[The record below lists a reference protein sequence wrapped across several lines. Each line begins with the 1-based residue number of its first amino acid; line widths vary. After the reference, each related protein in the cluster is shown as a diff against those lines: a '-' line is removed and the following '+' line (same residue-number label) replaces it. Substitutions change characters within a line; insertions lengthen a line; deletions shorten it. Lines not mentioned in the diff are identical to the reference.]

1 MLRNRLM
8 TVLGLILVASMVLSA
23 CGTPTPTPAATE
35 VPATAAPAAATEVPA
50 TAVPAPTAEPTV
62 APVTRHG
69 GWLDEVDFSVVD
81 AQSVITQIGAG
92 AVDMFSYGLAA
103 DKLADIKA
111 AKLCYTQ
118 SYGTYYDFMF
128 NPAVFTDT
136 TKLNPFSNRKIRE
149 AMNWA
154 VDRNYINQ
162 EIYKGGALPK
172 FTALTTQLVDY
183 TGVIDVVRGLEAKY
197 AYSMDKAKAVVDAE
211 MPGMG
216 ATKGTDGKW
225 QFNGK
230 PLTLTFLIR
239 NDGDGTRLP
248 QGEYFAQQLEAL
260 GFTVDR
266 QEKKS
271 SELSPIWNGSDPKE
285 GQWNIYTAGWGSSGL
300 TRDEK
305 TDFVQMYLPESASAN
320 VFKANVPD
328 PAFSKV
334 ANDLN
339 SGNFTTLQQR
349 HDMMAEVLPLS
360 LQDSTQVFTV
370 DLQTYA
376 PFKCDLSVT
385 ADVGAGVETT
395 KMGLYNLRYIG
406 KEGGQVKSATTD
418 TLFSDPWNPVNG
430 SNWVTSAYLQNGTS
444 GGGLMP
450 DPYTGLAW
458 PLRAEKADLVVQTG
472 LPVATNLNW
481 VTLTTADKIE
491 VPGTAWVD
499 WDAKTQKF
507 ITATEKSPSAPL
519 TAKYKS
525 VIYYPADMFKTVK
538 WHDGSNLSVADF
550 VMSMIMT
557 FDYGKKDS
565 AIYDEDWAPN
575 VDAFLASFKGV
586 EIVSTDPLTIATYS
600 DNLLSDAELDIT
612 SWWPTYTYGEASW
625 EAIALG
631 NIAVA
636 NKELAWGAGQADR
649 NKVEEISFIGGPSL
663 DILAKDLDKAIADK
677 TIPYAPT
684 MSAYLT
690 ADDAVARYTA
700 FKTWYT
706 AHKHFW
712 VGTGPYFI
720 DKFDLNAGSAVIKNN
735 ADYVDLADRWS
746 KFGVAPLAEAALD
759 GPAQVKIGSEA
770 VFNVALTLKSDGS
783 AYKTADI
790 KEVKFLIYDA
800 SGATVY
806 VGAGAAV
813 AGDDGKYTLTV
824 PADVTSK
831 LVAGSGRIE
840 VAAVL
845 IPVAIPAFTSL
856 DYVVVP

>member
-1 MLRNRLM
+1 MSRNRLTM
-8 TVLGLILVASMVLSA
+8 VVAL
-23 CGTPTPTPAATE
+23 TTTPAVTTK
-35 VPATAAPAAATEVPA
+35 PP
-50 TAVPAPTAEPTV
+50 TAVPTTAGPTAVPTEPPT
-62 APVTRHG
+62 TRHG
-69 GWLDEVDFSVVD
+69 GWLDEVDFSIVE

-103 DKLADIKA
+103 DKLTEIKA
-111 AKLCYTQ
+111 ANLCYTQ
-118 SYGTYYDFMF
+118 SYGTYYGFLF
-128 NPAVFTDT
+128 NPAVFTDA

-172 FTALTTQLVDY
+172 LTALTTQLVDY

-197 AYSMDKAKAVVDAE
+197 AYNLDKAKAVVDE
-211 MPGMG
+211 QMPTMG

-225 QFNGK
+225 QFGGA
-230 PLTLTFLIR
+230 PITLIFLIR

-271 SELSPIWNGSDPKE
+271 SELSPLWNGSDPKE
-285 GQWNIYTAGWGSSGL
+285 GLWYIYTGGWGSSGL
-300 TRDEK
+300 NRDEK
-305 TDFVQMYLPESASAN
+305 SSFVQMYLPESGSFMAAKSN
-320 VFKANVPD
+320 TNFD
-328 PAFSKV
+328 PAFSKL

-360 LQDSTQVFTV
+360 LEDSEQVWTV

-395 KMGLYNLRYIG
+395 KMGLFNLRYAG
-406 KEGGQVKSATTD
+406 TEGGAVKSATTS
-418 TLFSDPWNPVNG
+418 TLFSDPWNPLNG
-430 SNWVTSAYLQNGTS
+430 SNWVTSAYIQNGTS
-444 GGGLMP
+444 GRGLMP

-481 VTLTTADKIE
+481 VNLTTADTIE
-491 VPGTAWVD
+491 VPATAWVD

-507 ITATEKSPSAPL
+507 ITAAEKSPDAPI
-519 TAKYKS
+519 TAKLKS
-525 VIYYPADMFKTVK
+525 VIYYPADMFTTVK
-538 WHDGSNLSVADF
+538 WHDGSNLSAADF
-550 VMSMIMT
+550 VMSIIQT
-557 FDYGKKDS
+557 FDYGKADS
-565 AIYDEDWAPN
+565 AIYDEDYAPTLE
-575 VDAFLASFKGV
+575 ATMSWLKGV
-586 EIVSTDPLTIATYS
+586 EIVSTDPLVIATYS

-612 SWWPTYTYGEASW
+612 SWWPNYGYGEASW
-625 EAIALG
+625 PIMAVG
-631 NIAVA
+631 NVAVA

-649 NKVEEISFIGGPSL
+649 NTVEWMSFIGGPSL
-663 DILAKDLDKAIADK
+663 DILSKDLDQAITDK

-700 FKTWYT
+700 LKAWYT
-706 AHKHFW
+706 AHGHFW
-712 VGTGPYFI
+712 VGTGPYFV
-720 DKFDLNAGSAVIKNN
+720 DKVDLNAGAAVIKNN
-735 ADYVDLADRWS
+735 ADYMDLADRWS

-759 GPAQVKIGSEA
+759 GPAQVKIGSET
-770 VFNVALTLKSDGS
+770 VFNATLTMKSDGS

-790 KEVKFLIYDA
+790 KEVKFLVYDA
-800 SGATVY
+800 TGATVY
-806 VGAGAAV
+806 VGVGVAV
-813 AGDDGKYTLTV
+813 AGEDGKFTLTI
-824 PADVTSK
+824 PADVAST

-856 DYVVVP
+856 DYVV

>member
-8 TVLGLILVASMVLSA
+8 AILGLFVVASMLLAA
-23 CGTPTPTPAATE
+23 CGTPAPATEAPAPAATE
-35 VPATAAPAAATEVPA
+35 VP
-50 TAVPAPTAEPTV
+50 PTAEPTAV
-62 APVTRHG
+62 PPTAEPTAVPVTRHG
-69 GWLDEVDFSVVD
+69 GWLDEVDYSIVD
-81 AQSVITQIGAG
+81 AQSVITQIDAG

-103 DKLADIKA
+103 NKLADIKA
-111 AKLCYTQ
+111 ANLCYTQ

-128 NPAVFTDT
+128 NPSVFNDT
-136 TKLNPFSNRKIRE
+136 TRLNPFSNRKIRE

-183 TGVIDVVRGLEAKY
+183 TAVIDVARGVEAKY
-197 AYSMDKAKAVVDAE
+197 AYDLEKAKAVVEAE

-216 ATKGTDGKW
+216 ATKGADGKW
-225 QFNGK
+225 QFNGA

-271 SELSPIWNGSDPKE
+271 SELSPIWNGSDPKD

-300 TRDEK
+300 NRDEK
-305 TDFVQMYLPESASAN
+305 GSFVQMYLPESGSAK
-320 VFKANVPD
+320 VFKSNTDFD

-339 SGNFTTLQQR
+339 NGNFTTLQQR
-349 HDMMAEVLPLS
+349 HDMMAEALPLS
-360 LQDSTQVFTV
+360 LEDSIQVFTV

-395 KMGLYNLRYIG
+395 KMGLFNLRYKG
-406 KEGGQVKSATTD
+406 QEGGAVKSATTA

-430 SNWVTSAYLQNGTS
+430 SNWVTSAYIQNGTS
-444 GGGLMP
+444 GAGLMP

-481 VTLTTADKIE
+481 VNLTTADTIE
-491 VPGTAWVD
+491 VPATAWVD
-499 WDAKTQKF
+499 WDATNQKF
-507 ITATEKSPSAPL
+507 ITAAEKSPSAPI
-519 TAKYKS
+519 TAKLKS
-525 VIYYPADMFKTVK
+525 TIYYPADMYKTVK
-538 WHDGSNLSVADF
+538 WHDGSNLSAADF
-550 VMSMIMT
+550 VMSMIQT
-557 FDYGKKDS
+557 FDYGKADS
-565 AIYDEDWAPN
+565 AIYDEDYAPTLE
-575 VDAFLASFKGV
+575 AFLSYFKGV
-586 EIVSTDPLTIATYS
+586 EIVSTDPLVITTYS
-600 DNLLSDAELDIT
+600 DNLVADAELDIT
-612 SWWPTYTYGEASW
+612 SWWPNYGYGEAGW
-625 EAIALG
+625 PAIAVG

-636 NKELAWGAGQADR
+636 NKELAWGGGQADR
-649 NKVEEISFIGGPSL
+649 NTVEWMSYIGGPSL
-663 DILAKDLDKAIADK
+663 DILAKDLDQAIADK

-684 MSAYLT
+684 MGAYLT
-690 ADDAVARYTA
+690 ADEAAARYTA
-700 FKTWYT
+700 LKGWYA

-712 VGTGPYFI
+712 VGTGPYFV
-720 DKFDLNAGSAVIKNN
+720 DSVDLNAGAAVIKNN
-735 ADYVDLADRWS
+735 ADYADLADRWS

-759 GPAQVKIGSEA
+759 GPAQVKIGAES
-770 VFNVALTLKSDGS
+770 VFTATLTYKADGS
-783 AYKTADI
+783 AYPTADV
-790 KEVKFLIYDA
+790 KEVKFLVYDSA
-800 SGATVY
+800 GKTIY
-806 VGAGAAV
+806 VGAGAAT
-813 AGDDGKYTLTV
+813 AGSDGVFSLTI
-824 PADVTSK
+824 PADVAAK
-831 LVAGSGRIE
+831 LEAGAGRIE

-845 IPVAIPAFTSL
+845 IPVAIPAFTSF
-856 DYVVVP
+856 DYVVTP

>member
-1 MLRNRLM
+1 MLRKRV
-8 TVLGLILVASMVLSA
+8 TVIFSLLVIASMLLIS
-23 CGTPTPTPAATE
+23 CGPKTGGQNIPKTN
-35 VPATAAPAAATEVPA
+35 
-50 TAVPAPTAEPTV
+50 
-62 APVTRHG
+62 RHG

-111 AKLCYTQ
+111 ANLCYTQ
-118 SYGTYYDFMF
+118 SYGTYYGFMF

-136 TKLNPFSNRKIRE
+136 SMLNPFSNRKIRE

-183 TGVIDVVRGLEAKY
+183 TGVIDVVRGIEAKY
-197 AYSMDKAKAVVDAE
+197 AYNLDKAKAVVDAE

-230 PLTLTFLIR
+230 PITLIFLIR

-271 SELSPIWNGSDPKE
+271 SELSPLWNKSDPKD
-285 GQWNIYTAGWGSSGL
+285 GLWHIYTAGWGSSGL
-300 TRDEK
+300 NRDEK
-305 TDFVQMYLPESASAN
+305 TDFVQMYLPESASY
-320 VFKANVPD
+320 KAAKSNTNFD
-328 PAFSKV
+328 PAFSKL
-334 ANDLN
+334 ANDLSN
-339 SGNFTTLQQR
+339 GSFTTLQQR

-360 LQDSTQVFTV
+360 LEDSIQVWTV

-395 KMGLYNLRYIG
+395 KMGLFNLRY
-406 KEGGQVKSATTD
+406 KDLEGGQVKSATTS

-430 SNWVTSAYLQNGTS
+430 SNWVTSAYIENGTS

-481 VTLTTADKIE
+481 VKLTTADSIA
-491 VPGTAWVD
+491 VPDDAWAD
-499 WDAKTQKF
+499 WDAMTQTF
-507 ITATEKSPSAPL
+507 ITAKDRAASATADAPYTQ

-525 VIYYPADMFKTVK
+525 VIYYPANLFKTVK

-557 FDYGKKDS
+557 FDYGKADS

-575 VDAFLASFKGV
+575 VEAYLSSFKGV
-586 EIVSTDPLTIATYS
+586 EIVSTDPLVIATYS

-625 EAIALG
+625 DAIALG

-649 NKVEEISFIGGPSL
+649 NKVEWISFIGGPSL
-663 DILAKDLDKAIADK
+663 DILSKDLDQAITDK

-684 MSAYLT
+684 LGAYIT
-690 ADDAVARYTA
+690 ADEAVARYTA
-700 FKTWYT
+700 LKAWYT
-706 AHKHFW
+706 AHGNFW
-712 VGTGPYFI
+712 VGTGPYFV
-720 DKFDLNAGSAVIKNN
+720 DKVDLNAGSAIIKNN
-735 ADYVDLADRWS
+735 PDYVDLADRWS

-770 VFNVALTLKSDGS
+770 VFNATLTLKSDGS
-783 AYKTADI
+783 AYKSSDI
-790 KEVKFLIYDA
+790 KEVKFLVYDA
-800 SGATVY
+800 TGATVY
-806 VGAGAAV
+806 VGAGVAV
-813 AGDDGKYTLTV
+813 AGEDGKYTLTI